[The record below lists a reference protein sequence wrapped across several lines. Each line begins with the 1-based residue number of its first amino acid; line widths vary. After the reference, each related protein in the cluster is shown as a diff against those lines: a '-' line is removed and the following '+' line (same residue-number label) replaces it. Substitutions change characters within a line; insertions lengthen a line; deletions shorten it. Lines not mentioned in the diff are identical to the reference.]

1 MVHAACLGCF
11 ISTVNGCIKKKRK
24 EKRSLESAVLVAGTQ
39 QTLST
44 LFFVFRYLWEL
55 PKMPKGRSL
64 VLLPAV
70 YLKTRQCTLA
80 F

>member
-1 MVHAACLGCF
+1 MLPALFASLVLLMAR
-11 ISTVNGCIKKKRK
+11 SKKG
-24 EKRSLESAVLVAGTQ
+24 KRSLGSVVQIVGTQ

-55 PKMPKGRSL
+55 PKMPKGI

-70 YLKTRQCTLA
+70 YLKKSPMCRRLLKTR
-80 F
+80 